1 MPASKPSQLSTLKAL
16 DSLHEEEEHGE
27 NHDRK
32 QDIKEIVHEALP

>member
-1 MPASKPSQLSTLKAL
+1 MPAIRPSQFSALKAL
-16 DSLHEEEEHGE
+16 DPLDEQEKHSE